1 MLNHEE
7 IGKNPERLTKHKAF
21 ISKYKWEGINIQ
33 SKKDDW
39 KKFEKNNITVV
50 LKVLYTKKEKISC
63 LCFKT

>member
-7 IGKNPERLTKHKAF
+7 IGKNLERLTKRKAF

-39 KKFEKNNITVV
+39 KKF
-50 LKVLYTKKEKISC
+50 
-63 LCFKT
+63 